1 MSSSRTGLSR
11 LIHDHGDVVVVAP
24 LRVIL
29 IILVA
34 LIVRRLAHR
43 AIDRF
48 INTTADSLV
57 PRALSPL
64 RERIATAALLES
76 AVLPSERR
84 RQRADTIGSLL
95 KSAVSIA
102 VFAMGFLM
110 ILRALHIDITPLIAG
125 TSIAGVALGFGAQ
138 NIVKDFLAG
147 IFMILEDQY
156 GVGDVIDVKE
166 ATGVVEAVGL
176 RTTRLRDEYGTVW
189 YVRNG
194 EIIRVGN
201 QSQGYAQVV
210 LDIPIEVGISV
221 AAAAQAILAVAQE
234 MSADDEWSADFLE
247 EPELQGVQELTR
259 EQTTL
264 RLAARVRPLQ
274 QWPVARELRRR
285 IRERLDAQEFAG
297 ATVGAAADSPSAS
310 APTSTSGSASSGS
323 GSGSAGLGST
333 GSGSAG
339 SGSTGSPST
348 SSASISSARP
358 PAQGEAR

>member
-1 MSSSRTGLSR
+1 MSSTRTGLSR
-11 LIHDHGDVVVVAP
+11 FVHDHGDVVVVAP
-24 LRVIL
+24 LRVLL
-29 IILVA
+29 IVVVA
-34 LIVRRLAHR
+34 LAVRGLAHR

-57 PRALSPL
+57 PRALNPL
-64 RERIATAALLES
+64 RERIAAAALMENSIL
-76 AVLPSERR
+76 VSERR
-84 RQRADTIGSLL
+84 RQRADAIGSLL

-102 VFAMGFLM
+102 VFAMAFLM
-110 ILRALHIDITPLIAG
+110 ILKALHIDITPLIAG

-210 LDIPIEVGISV
+210 LDVPIAVGVSV
-221 AAAAQAILAVAQE
+221 AAASGSILEVALG
-234 MSADDEWSADFLE
+234 MRADEHWSGGFLE

-259 EQTTL
+259 DQTTL
-264 RLAARVRPLQ
+264 RIAARVRPLQ

-285 IRERLDAQEFAG
+285 IRERLDADAADAADAALAG
-297 ATVGAAADSPSAS
+297 ATVAASIASPAEL
-310 APTSTSGSASSGS
+310 ARSGSPDPGS
-323 GSGSAGLGST
+323 
-333 GSGSAG
+333 
-339 SGSTGSPST
+339 
-348 SSASISSARP
+348 
-358 PAQGEAR
+358 QV

>member
-1 MSSSRTGLSR
+1 MSSSRNGLSR
-11 LIHDHGDVVVVAP
+11 FVHDHGDVVVVAP
-24 LRVIL
+24 LRVLL
-29 IILVA
+29 IVVVA
-34 LIVRRLAHR
+34 LVVRAVAHR

-57 PRALSPL
+57 PRALNPL
-64 RERIATAALLES
+64 RERIAVAALMENSLL
-76 AVLPSERR
+76 ASERR

-102 VFAMGFLM
+102 VFAMAFLM
-110 ILRALHIDITPLIAG
+110 ILKALHIDITPLIAG

-201 QSQGYAQVV
+201 QSQGFAQVV
-210 LDIPIEVGISV
+210 LDIPIAVGVSV
-221 AAAAQAILAVAQE
+221 AAAAESILQVALDMRAE
-234 MSADDEWSADFLE
+234 ERWSGEFLE

-264 RLAARVRPLQ
+264 RVAARVRPLQ

-285 IRERLDAQEFAG
+285 IRERLDADNADAALAG
-297 ATVGAAADSPSAS
+297 AAS
-310 APTSTSGSASSGS
+310 VTPP
-323 GSGSAGLGST
+323 AGLARSSSPNPGS
-333 GSGSAG
+333 
-339 SGSTGSPST
+339 
-348 SSASISSARP
+348 
-358 PAQGEAR
+358 QV

>member
-1 MSSSRTGLSR
+1 MSSSRTGLSQ

-24 LRVIL
+24 LRVLL
-29 IILVA
+29 IVVVA

-57 PRALSPL
+57 PRALIPL
-64 RERIATAALLES
+64 RERIATAALLEN
-76 AVLPSERR
+76 AVVPSERR

-194 EIIRVGN
+194 EIVRVGN
-201 QSQGYAQVV
+201 QSQGFAQVV
-210 LDIPIEVGISV
+210 LDVPIEVGVSV
-221 AAAAQAILAVAQE
+221 AAAAAAILAEAQD
-234 MSADDEWSADFLE
+234 MSTDDVWSGDFLE
-247 EPELQGVQELTR
+247 EPQLQGVQELTR

-285 IRERLDAQEFAG
+285 IRERLDAEGLGTAGTGAG
-297 ATVGAAADSPSAS
+297 ADASSASTSAS
-310 APTSTSGSASSGS
+310 ASA
-323 GSGSAGLGST
+323 
-333 GSGSAG
+333 
-339 SGSTGSPST
+339 ST
-348 SSASISSARP
+348 SSAIFPVA
-358 PAQGEAR
+358 PAQGETR